1 MDVQFAWFFFH
12 NFTMPLNNVYVL
24 EPIHRKFAN
33 KSQSLW
39 KSEFYSS
46 KHVQYFKDDVYGRLL
61 YQFKKLSRLS

>member
-1 MDVQFAWFFFH
+1 
-12 NFTMPLNNVYVL
+12 MPLNNVYVL

-46 KHVQYFKDDVYGRLL
+46 KHVQYFKDDVHGRLL